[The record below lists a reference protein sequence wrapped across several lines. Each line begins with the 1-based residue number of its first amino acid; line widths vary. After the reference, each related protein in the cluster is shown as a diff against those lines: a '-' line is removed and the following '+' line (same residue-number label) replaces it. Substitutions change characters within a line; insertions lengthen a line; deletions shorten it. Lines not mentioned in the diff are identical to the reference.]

1 MHAKRL
7 LSLLMTAMLTVAIL
21 AGCFRRSN
29 DFSREAVKAV
39 NKTQNSV
46 DFSTDSRLTKSL
58 LDAVKENVQTN
69 DVKSAMMADAD
80 LNDLLTSVSQLDI
93 YAIPSDDAKNAAQ
106 TDEGQPEASCVDSIE
121 LALSQFGLFG
131 LCR

>member
-106 TDEGQPEASCVDSIE
+106 TVAQFCRDHGMCRMRPHTR
-121 LALSQFGLFG
+121 SQ
-131 LCR
+131 R